1 MVEPTDVPLLP
12 LCAIAPGAP
21 IRARSAIEMI
31 VFFIS
36 LLPSQNSIGHLFM
49 AAADMEMHLE
59 AHHQWPAIAGSD
71 SLLDGRFGNPFA
83 GASHLCASLKV
94 LDLNTEGFLKILSP
108 QKLLP
113 EVSVGCN
120 LPLNVF
126 LEGAYLLLIGAW
138 KASHGPLDHIKVSLR
153 SGSHL
158 FEIFKHHDSNG
169 FERVFFGCHVTLPAS
184 RSRSWSDQCLPR
196 LIWCFRRD
204 DAIPLLPHHRACGID
219 PCTAMVVYKSMANG
233 QVVLITTE
241 FPDGRPPVRSV
252 YFVAEGDPAK
262 AAAIVAA
269 IMAPNERVE
278 AWGPLPEAAVKALG
292 LKPGDFT
299 HGRSGLPL
307 PADRLARAG
316 C

>member
-1 MVEPTDVPLLP
+1 MD
-12 LCAIAPGAP
+12 G
-21 IRARSAIEMI
+21 
-31 VFFIS
+31 F
-36 LLPSQNSIGHLFM
+36 
-49 AAADMEMHLE
+49 
-59 AHHQWPAIAGSD
+59 AIAGSD
-71 SLLDGRFGNPFA
+71 ALRDVRFGRNERLGRA
-83 GASHLCASLKV
+83 GHLCANLSCIRCGALQLGLKV
-94 LDLNTEGFLKILSP
+94 LDLDTEGFLKILGA

-120 LPLNVF
+120 LPVNVF

-138 KASHGPLDHIKVSLR
+138 KASHGPLDHINVALR

-158 FEIFKHHDSNG
+158 FKIFKHHGSNG
-169 FERVFFGCHVTLPAS
+169 FEWVFFGCHVTLPAS

-252 YFVAEGDPAK
+252 YFVAEGDPA
-262 AAAIVAA
+262 
-269 IMAPNERVE
+269 M
-278 AWGPLPEAAVKALG
+278 
-292 LKPGDFT
+292 
-299 HGRSGLPL
+299 
-307 PADRLARAG
+307 
-316 C
+316 